1 VSVKKFKYF
10 LTLPKHSLFMQP
22 IQEFNFE
29 DFQKE
34 AIKGLYSGKPLTGEN
49 GIFAPMLKHF
59 LEQSLQGE
67 MDSHLSSER
76 TLGQANRRNGLS
88 SKRVK
93 SSAGE
98 FELQTPRDRLVSFE
112 PMIVAKRQ
120 VILTEQLEGQIIS
133 MYGRGMS
140 YSEIGKHLQEIY
152 GYDLSPS
159 EITSITDKVL
169 PMLREW
175 QNRPLSS
182 VYVVAWLDAM
192 YYKVRVDGK
201 VVTRVLY
208 SVIGLN
214 LKGNKEVLGIY
225 LTESEG
231 AKFWLSVLQDFKNRG
246 VEDIFIACVD
256 GLKGFPEAIE
266 SIFPKTQTQL
276 CVVHQ
281 IRGSLRFI
289 PEKHLKEFIV
299 DLKAVYQAPT
309 RIVGEE
315 NLLKLSEKWGKI
327 YPKAVEP
334 WVNNWENLSV
344 FFQYSPLIRKII
356 YTTNTIEAYHRQ
368 IRKLTKTKGAF
379 TSDNALLKL
388 AYLAI
393 MNMDKLWNKTVFAW
407 KEMLSEISI
416 IFADRITQK
425 DFEL

>member
-1 VSVKKFKYF
+1 MNK
-10 LTLPKHSLFMQP
+10 
-22 IQEFNFE
+22 QEPF
-29 DFQKE
+29 DFASFQEE
-34 AIKGLYSGKPLTGEN
+34 AIKGLYSGKPLTGEK

-67 MDSHLSSER
+67 MDAHLASER
-76 TLGQANRRNGLS
+76 SIGNTNRRNGLS
-88 SKRVK
+88 SKRIK

-98 FELQTPRDRLVSFE
+98 FELETPRDRLVNFE
-112 PMIVAKRQ
+112 PNIVAKRQ
-120 VILTEQLEGQIIS
+120 VVLTDQLEGQIIS

-140 YSEIGKHLQEIY
+140 YSDIGKHIQEIY
-152 GYDLSPS
+152 GYSLSPS
-159 EITSITDKVL
+159 EISSITDKVL

-175 QNRPLSS
+175 QIRPLSNI
-182 VYVVAWLDAM
+182 YIAAWLDAM

-214 LKGNKEVLGIY
+214 LQGKKEILGIY

-231 AKFWLSVLQDFKNRG
+231 AKFWLSVLQDFKQRG
-246 VEDIFIACVD
+246 VNDIFIACVD

-266 SIFPKTQTQL
+266 SVFPTTQIQL
-276 CVVHQ
+276 CIVHQ

-289 PEKHLKEFIV
+289 PEKHVKEFIV
-299 DLKAVYQAPT
+299 DLKSVYQANT
-309 RIVGEE
+309 REIGEE
-315 NLLKLSEKWGKI
+315 NLLLLGEKWGKL
-327 YPKAVEP
+327 YPKAVES
-334 WVNNWENLSV
+334 WVNNWEHLSV
-344 FFQYSPLIRKII
+344 FFQYSQAIRRII

-368 IRKLTKTKGAF
+368 IRKITKTKGAF

-393 MNMDKLWNKTVFAW
+393 MNMDKLWNKTVFSW
-407 KEMLSEISI
+407 REILSEISI
-416 IFADRITQK
+416 IFANRISNE